1 MNLLTITSWLL
12 VRVVLWL
19 GGNNGCKLLWRLLCG
34 HRDAG
39 SPKGMRGLHPRC
51 DVANGLVGTLGWQP
65 GRVGH
70 GSDLRR
76 GKQGSIAHALGI

>member
-1 MNLLTITSWLL
+1 
-12 VRVVLWL
+12 
-19 GGNNGCKLLWRLLCG
+19 
-34 HRDAG
+34 
-39 SPKGMRGLHPRC
+39 MRGLHPRC